1 MPMISTSLTADSLAP
16 ASARSVLSEFL
27 GAELSNELAL
37 DAELLTSELV
47 TNSVMHSGLVVTDLI
62 WMELSLTE
70 ERLRVTISDADVL
83 FDRGET
89 PNRRDRRDLGGWGL
103 VLVERV
109 SDRWGIVRNEPNSVW
124 FELDR

>member
-16 ASARSVLSEFL
+16 ASARSVLSTFL
-27 GAELSNELAL
+27 ETELSNELAY

-47 TNSVMHSGLVVTDLI
+47 TNSVLHAGLVSSDVI
-62 WMELSLTE
+62 WMELSLTD
-70 ERLRVTISDADVL
+70 ERLRVTVSDADAA
-83 FDRGET
+83 FDTGGR
-89 PNRRDRRDLGGWGL
+89 RRDLGGWGL

-109 SDRWGIVRNEPNSVW
+109 SDRWGVVRNKPNSVW